1 MTLIIAIAVIVAAI
15 IILYFWMTA
24 GQRRACSWLSKY
36 SYAHRGMHGD
46 GIPENSLA
54 SFERAAER
62 GYAIE
67 LDVQLSADGEIMVFH
82 DATLNRMTGID
93 ANLADVNAAEL
104 ENIPL
109 DGTEQTI
116 PTLKNALELVAGRVP
131 LLIETKNEG
140 CAGELEEKLYE
151 LMKSYNGEYAVQSFS
166 PFSIGWFKKNAPE
179 VPRGQLSSG
188 FEGGAMHIAK
198 IKRIMLKKLM
208 TNFLCRPNFISYD
221 VNFIER
227 PVVQRLKR
235 EGITLLA
242 WTVRSPGEQADLSEL
257 ADAVIFENYEA

>member
-1 MTLIIAIAVIVAAI
+1 MTLIIAAVIIVAAI

-24 GQRRACSWLSKY
+24 GQRRAALWLSKY

-54 SFERAAER
+54 SFERAAQR

-67 LDVQLSADGEIMVFH
+67 LDVRLSSDGEIVVFH
-82 DATLNRMTGID
+82 DATLSRMAGID
-93 ANLADVNAAEL
+93 KNVSDMSAAEL
-104 ENIPL
+104 GRVCL
-109 DGTEQTI
+109 GGTEHTI
-116 PTLKNALELVAGRVP
+116 PTLRKALELVDGRVP

-140 CAGELEEKLYE
+140 SAGELEEKLYE
-151 LMKSYNGEYAVQSFS
+151 LTKGYKGEYAVQSFS

-179 VPRGQLSSG
+179 VPRGQLSSA
-188 FEGGAMHIAK
+188 FEEGAMHIAK
-198 IKRIMLKKLM
+198 IKRVMLKKLM

-221 VNFIER
+221 ANCIDQ

-242 WTVRSPGEQADLSEL
+242 WTVRSHGQQEGLSGL